1 MKSSG
6 SLVKSTKNNML
17 SENKSLSNNNINN
30 NNNNNLM
37 VKKTIIDY
45 RKEYQEIIQKGKD
58 EKNRIRFLNNSLQ
71 IRPYDIS
78 IINKL
83 IDLAYSRQD
92 DIAAVLAINKLL
104 NLDKCTSKH
113 YLMLGKIYFRRWYKD
128 CSIDALYKSC
138 EYYHTA
144 MKYPDFHRK
153 ECLSSPIHYFEMFSI
168 LVRLGHYQQSLDIL
182 GIIVVHYKDFIEW
195 NYLVQ
200 YNIAQVLLLLGNIK
214 KSILL
219 YQQLLLSPLIV
230 EIDLSEHIDHVYYN
244 TKRIVNVYLTLEYA
258 HLLHITGNIKLSKQL
273 YSETFD
279 RMTKYNFNNTTN
291 NVIDFRFTCS
301 KFDQW

>member
-1 MKSSG
+1 
-6 SLVKSTKNNML
+6 ML
-17 SENKSLSNNNINN
+17 SENKSLSNNNNN
-30 NNNNNLM
+30 NTNSLM
-37 VKKTIIDY
+37 VKKSLIDY

-153 ECLSSPIHYFEMFSI
+153 ECLSSPIRYFEMFSI

-301 KFDQW
+301 KFEQW

>member
-17 SENKSLSNNNINN
+17 SENKSLSNNNTNN
-30 NNNNNLM
+30 TNSLM
-37 VKKTIIDY
+37 VKKSLIDY

>member
-17 SENKSLSNNNINN
+17 SENKSLSNNNNN
-30 NNNNNLM
+30 NNNSLM
-37 VKKTIIDY
+37 VKKSLIDY

-258 HLLHITGNIKLSKQL
+258 HLLHISGNIKLSKQL

-291 NVIDFRFTCS
+291 NVIDFRFKCS
-301 KFDQW
+301 KFEQW

>member
-1 MKSSG
+1 
-6 SLVKSTKNNML
+6 ML
-17 SENKSLSNNNINN
+17 SENKSLSNNNTNN
-30 NNNNNLM
+30 TNSLM
-37 VKKTIIDY
+37 VKKSLIDY

>member
-1 MKSSG
+1 
-6 SLVKSTKNNML
+6 ML
-17 SENKSLSNNNINN
+17 SENKSLSNNNTNS
-30 NNNNNLM
+30 LM
-37 VKKTIIDY
+37 VKKSLIDY

-71 IRPYDIS
+71 IRPYDVS
-78 IINKL
+78 IINKI